1 VNSDDLR
8 FTSAVELSSLVRDKQ
23 ISPATPATRTPSSS
37 MEKAC
42 PSGCKYVGNG
52 FAGVT
57 LLQAATA
64 FDAAYPWAQHRPP
77 EAA

>member
-1 VNSDDLR
+1 VTNKFLWQPQPPES
-8 FTSAVELSSLVRDKQ
+8 
-23 ISPATPATRTPSSS
+23 PSSS

-57 LLQAATA
+57 VLQAATA

>member
-1 VNSDDLR
+1 
-8 FTSAVELSSLVRDKQ
+8 
-23 ISPATPATRTPSSS
+23 

-42 PSGCKYVGNG
+42 PSGYKYVGNG

-57 LLQAATA
+57 VLPATA